1 MLLLVFIPFGIVI
14 PKELKDK
21 IKIQIEAAPESISA
35 DTVNN
40 QKLGA
45 ILSFADYEATKN
57 WTGHFIDSKEK
68 DKTPEQYDAYN
79 YEISGNGAG
88 TVTVTWP
95 DSLLLSEWVIKDGKQ
110 VEKGENDTSSYTFT
124 VDSSTTAV
132 QFQFYKNPVK
142 LDALEKTWDE
152 LEKSVTVR
160 FTESQAA
167 ETSAAN

>member
-1 MLLLVFIPFGIVI
+1 MAR
-14 PKELKDK
+14 
-21 IKIQIEAAPESISA
+21 QS
-35 DTVNN
+35 
-40 QKLGA
+40 
-45 ILSFADYEATKN
+45 
-57 WTGHFIDSKEK
+57 
-68 DKTPEQYDAYN
+68 
-79 YEISGNGAG
+79 
-88 TVTVTWP
+88 
-95 DSLLLSEWVIKDGKQ
+95 LLSEWVIKDGKQ